1 MSATTEL
8 AFDRL
13 SAVGAIPVNT
23 SQSDAKWER
32 ARLLIDMAY
41 EQVLAY
47 LGLSGDDVDDLSDQL
62 RGVIATVLAEMA
74 SSRLQYN
81 AAPSTDGYIPEG
93 LMSSLMAP
101 RHKRALD
108 NAFRPLNGGTISI
121 VMERDEDSSW
131 FRPFDPDLVL

>member
-1 MSATTEL
+1 VSATTEL

-13 SAVGAIPVNT
+13 NAVGAIPVNT
-23 SQSDAKWER
+23 SPADPKWER

-41 EQVLAY
+41 EQVLSY
-47 LGLSGDDVDDLSDQL
+47 LNLTEATVAELSDQL

-81 AAPSTDGYIPEG
+81 AAPSTEGYIPEG

-108 NAFRPLNGGTISI
+108 AAFRQANGGSISI
-121 VMERDEDSSW
+121 VVERDESSSW
-131 FRPFDPDLVL
+131 LSPYIVTP